1 MEVII
6 EISKGS
12 NLKYEYDTE
21 SNKLILDRVLN
32 NTNVFPY
39 NYGFIPNT
47 LSPDGDPIDII
58 LLSKHSLIPGTY
70 VKVKVIGIV
79 RTVDESGIDD
89 KIVCVLDSK
98 IDKEYDLVND
108 IENLNANELKNILYF
123 LNHYKDGEDSKFVK
137 VGEVKGKKEA
147 FEYINTHSLE

>member
-58 LLSKHSLIPGTY
+58 LLSKYSLIPGTY

-79 RTVDESGIDD
+79 RTVDEAGIDD

-123 LNHYKDGEDSKFVK
+123 LNHYKDGEDNKFVK

>member
-1 MEVII
+1 MEIII

-12 NLKYEYDTE
+12 NLKYEYDIE

-70 VKVKVIGIV
+70 VNVRVIGIV
-79 RTVDESGIDD
+79 RTEDEAGIDD

-98 IDKEYDLVND
+98 IDKEYELVND

-123 LNHYKDGEDSKFVK
+123 LSHYKDGEDNKFVK